1 MANINS
7 KTPSNVV
14 DIAKA
19 REARIRH
26 ARPLQ
31 GRLLRSVAATMD
43 PHTRAGFTR
52 AVAEAVLN
60 GTPTNELLRSI
71 RRDQVRQAARAA
83 L

>member
-1 MANINS
+1 MA
-7 KTPSNVV
+7 KHDLKPLSNVI
-14 DIAKA
+14 DLAKA

-31 GRLLRSVAATMD
+31 GRLLKSVAATMD
-43 PHTRAGFTR
+43 PATRRGFTR

>member
-1 MANINS
+1 MAKTDS
-7 KTPSNVV
+7 RTPSNVI
-14 DIAKA
+14 DFAKA
-19 REARIRH
+19 REARIRR

-31 GRLLRSVAATMD
+31 GRLLKSVAASMD
-43 PHTRAGFTR
+43 PQTRRGFTM

-71 RRDQVRQAARAA
+71 RRDQVRQAAKAA

>member
-1 MANINS
+1 MAKTNS
-7 KTPSNVV
+7 KTASNVV
-14 DIAKA
+14 DFAKA

-31 GRLLRSVAATMD
+31 GRLLKSVASTMD
-43 PHTRAGFTR
+43 PATRRGFTR

-60 GTPTNELLRSI
+60 GTSTNELLRSI
-71 RRDQVRQAARAA
+71 RRDQVRQAAKAA

>member
-1 MANINS
+1 MAKINS
-7 KTPSNVV
+7 KTPSNVI
-14 DIAKA
+14 DLAKA

-31 GRLLRSVAATMD
+31 GRLLKAVATTMD
-43 PHTRAGFTR
+43 PATRRGFTR

-60 GTPTNELLRSI
+60 GTPTADLPRSI
-71 RRDQVRQAARAA
+71 RRDQVRQAAKAA

>member
-1 MANINS
+1 MA
-7 KTPSNVV
+7 KHDLKPLSNVI
-14 DIAKA
+14 DFAKA

-31 GRLLRSVAATMD
+31 GRLLKSVAATMD
-43 PHTRAGFTR
+43 PATRRGFTQ

>member
-1 MANINS
+1 MAKTDS
-7 KTPSNVV
+7 RTPSNVI
-14 DIAKA
+14 DFAKA

-31 GRLLRSVAATMD
+31 RRLLTA
-43 PHTRAGFTR
+43 
-52 AVAEAVLN
+52 
-60 GTPTNELLRSI
+60 TPTTDLLRSI